1 MIPEIYCTIFSHVFI
16 LDCVGAIW
24 EKMSRGGGEGG
35 WDKDTKR
42 GRVEGIGHNMCGSCL
57 WNGTGGL
64 KLSAHLCT

>member
-24 EKMSRGGGEGG
+24 EKMSRGGGKVVGIKIQREGEWKG
-35 WDKDTKR
+35 LA
-42 GRVEGIGHNMCGSCL
+42 INMCGSCL

>member
-1 MIPEIYCTIFSHVFI
+1 MLGQFGKKCLE
-16 LDCVGAIW
+16 
-24 EKMSRGGGEGG
+24 GGGGGG

-42 GRVEGIGHNMCGSCL
+42 GRVEGIGHNMCESCL